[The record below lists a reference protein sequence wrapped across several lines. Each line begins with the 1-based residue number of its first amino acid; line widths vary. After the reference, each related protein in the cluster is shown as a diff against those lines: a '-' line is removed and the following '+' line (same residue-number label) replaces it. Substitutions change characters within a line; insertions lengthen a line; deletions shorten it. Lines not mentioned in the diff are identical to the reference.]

1 MSLMAGWHNYNS
13 PYSPQRHIDASKTEF
28 FSSMDEPLIPIPIP
42 TQRTMGK
49 EKNEVG
55 VTGGGKFVQIGAFLF
70 ICLGLALLYPINTI
84 ISATDWFMYIYPD
97 TANISGILSN
107 ADFVAS
113 VVSAYMSY
121 VFHIPYLL

>member
-1 MSLMAGWHNYNS
+1 M
-13 PYSPQRHIDASKTEF
+13 DA
-28 FSSMDEPLIPIPIP
+28 PLIPNH

-113 VVSAYMSY
+113 VVRAFMSIIPIY
-121 VFHIPYLL
+121 SPPTFFSTSTKSTLTPLSPFSILFHTI